1 MTVTAGDLSAR
12 ARRAEPRSAR
22 PVAQAGSSRSPRAEG
37 KKLDDFALLI
47 ERRDGPPVTMNL
59 QNIYVEAQ
67 LLDGDARAERC
78 AGPCSRW
85 CPSLARLRGTT
96 RRRC

>member
-1 MTVTAGDLSAR
+1 MALVRGILGLKA
-12 ARRAEPRSAR
+12 
-22 PVAQAGSSRSPRAEG
+22 

-47 ERRDGPPVTMNL
+47 EHRDGPPVTMNL